1 MQSTVSL
8 HIPTTEEDVQRVLN
22 RLKLKANT
30 GLGPDVR
37 YVDANR
43 KGTKD
48 ETSVVVRMNVEAVD
62 PTKEELEGF
71 VTALE
76 AVMKNGSGVKFGKIT
91 VLGVNPL

>member
-22 RLKLKANT
+22 RLKLKAST

-48 ETSVVVRMNVEAVD
+48 DTAVVVSMNVEAVD
-62 PTKEELEGF
+62 PSKEELAGF
-71 VTALE
+71 VSALE